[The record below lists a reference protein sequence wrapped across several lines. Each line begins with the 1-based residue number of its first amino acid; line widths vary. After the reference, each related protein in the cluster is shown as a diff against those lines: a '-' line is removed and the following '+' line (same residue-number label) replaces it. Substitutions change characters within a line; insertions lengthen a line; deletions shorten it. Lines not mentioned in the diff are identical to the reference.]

1 MTKCERTYE
10 LAHPLNDALLQKIS
24 DMHTVVGIQKMRP
37 RADLNAIT
45 VGWDAARL
53 SIPQL
58 ESILAQHGFPLK
70 PFVPPPPPVKP
81 EPPPAEV
88 KA

>member
-10 LAHPLNDALLQKIS
+10 LARPLDAALLEQIGA
-24 DMHTVVGIQKMRP
+24 MHSIVGIQKLRP
-37 RADLNAIT
+37 SAKLDAIT

-58 ESILAQHGFPLK
+58 ESLLAQHGFPLK

-81 EPPPAEV
+81 EPPAEA

>member
-10 LAHPLNDALLQKIS
+10 LAGPLDATLLEKVGTLHGI
-24 DMHTVVGIQKMRP
+24 VGIQKLKVAP
-37 RADLNAIT
+37 QLDAIT

-58 ESILAQHGFPLK
+58 ERILAQHGFSLK
-70 PFVPPPPPVKP
+70 PFVPPPPPPKP
-81 EPPPAEV
+81 EPVAEA
-88 KA
+88 KG

>member
-10 LAHPLNDALLQKIS
+10 LARLLDAALLEQIGA
-24 DMHTVVGIQKMRP
+24 MHSIVGIQKLRP
-37 RADLNAIT
+37 SAKLDAIT

-58 ESILAQHGFPLK
+58 ESLLAQHGFPLK

-81 EPPPAEV
+81 EPPAEA

>member
-10 LAHPLNDALLQKIS
+10 LARPLDDGLLKQIGA
-24 DMHTVVGIQKMRP
+24 MQGIVGIQKLRP
-37 RADLNAIT
+37 STQMDAIT

-58 ESILAQHGFPLK
+58 ESLLAQHGFSLK

-81 EPPPAEV
+81 EPAPEA
-88 KA
+88 KG

>member
-10 LAHPLNDALLQKIS
+10 LARPLDDELLEQVNS
-24 DMHTVVGIQKMRP
+24 LHGVVGIQKLRVAP
-37 RADLNAIT
+37 QLDAIT
-45 VGWDAARL
+45 LGWDAARL
-53 SIPQL
+53 PIPQL
-58 ESILAQHGFPLK
+58 ESIPAQRGLPLK

-81 EPPPAEV
+81 EPPAEA

>member
-10 LAHPLNDALLQKIS
+10 LASPLDAALLEQVGVLHGI
-24 DMHTVVGIQKMRP
+24 HGIQKLRIAP
-37 RADLNAIT
+37 QLDAIT

-58 ESILAQHGFPLK
+58 ESLLAQHGIALK
-70 PFVPPPPPVKP
+70 PFVRP
-81 EPPPAEV
+81 EPPPNSEPKGA
-88 KA
+88 

>member
-10 LAHPLNDALLQKIS
+10 LARPLEAALLEKVGALQG
-24 DMHTVVGIQKMRP
+24 VVGIQKLRVAP
-37 RADLNAIT
+37 QLDAIT

-58 ESILAQHGFPLK
+58 ESLLAQYGFALK
-70 PFVPPPPPVKP
+70 PFVRP
-81 EPPPAEV
+81 EPPPKPEAVPEA

>member
-10 LAHPLNDALLQKIS
+10 LASPLDAALLEQVNEL
-24 DMHTVVGIQKMRP
+24 HAVVGIQKLRVAP
-37 RADLNAIT
+37 ALDAIT

-53 SIPQL
+53 SIPQM
-58 ESILAQHGFPLK
+58 ESLLRAHGLPLK

-81 EPPPAEV
+81 EPVEA